1 VLTLGAGAKANK
13 LDTLLQQVY
22 LIRDELYGQVMAA
35 RDKAAK
41 GEDIVEKQLSQVVA
55 DDEWLT
61 EGEAV

>member
-1 VLTLGAGAKANK
+1 
-13 LDTLLQQVY
+13 
-22 LIRDELYGQVMAA
+22 MAA